1 MARFVVRVTENFIE
15 ELACIDS
22 ERIVARLQMILESLC
37 GNPTMGARNEN
48 QLVEQ
53 LIDLAGRFS
62 YSVAAYEVLYRY
74 DGAVVELLGMSLLP
88 PAKQ

>member
-53 LIDLAGRFS
+53 LFGPNLFS